1 MAALAELRRLQEV
14 ARTIPPD
21 EAARASPPDEAARA
35 AVRRLT
41 MAAVADLWSD
51 DFARVVERE
60 HYAFNGVPLSQLAAE
75 ADEKRRTPAPRP
87 EGHFQACVLAL
98 EERTP
103 PGVIMAALR
112 EAEDAAARVEIR
124 RNAEALVRSHPAF
137 FLGMDVD
144 EMIALTEE
152 TQAQLRARPP
162 LSSAESALVAAA
174 AMAAGDVV
182 CAAAQKQRR
191 MAALWM
197 VCRSV
202 DGVIDR
208 SSKCESK

>member
-1 MAALAELRRLQEV
+1 MAVLAELRRLQ
-14 ARTIPPD
+14 
-21 EAARASPPDEAARA
+21 EAARA
-35 AVRRLT
+35 AVRRLA

-75 ADEKRRTPAPRP
+75 AGQERRSPAPRS
-87 EGHFQACVLAL
+87 EGHFRTCVLAL
-98 EERTP
+98 EEHTP

-112 EAEDAAARVEIR
+112 EAEAAAARVEMR
-124 RNAEALVRSHPAF
+124 RNAEALVPSHPAF
-137 FLGMDVD
+137 LGMGVD
-144 EMIALTEE
+144 EVIALTEK

-182 CAAAQKQRR
+182 GAAAQ
-191 MAALWM
+191 
-197 VCRSV
+197 
-202 DGVIDR
+202 
-208 SSKCESK
+208 E